1 MPAFAANLS
10 FLFDELPFLDRF
22 AAAAKAGFKAVE
34 LLFPYDY
41 PASDIAARLKQHQLQ
56 NVLFN
61 LPPGDW
67 SAGERGIA
75 ILPGREAEFA
85 DGVAKAI
92 EYAKQLD
99 CPRLHALA
107 GIAPAGADKAAL
119 RQTYI
124 SNLKYAANQLA
135 KHQLTLMIEPIN
147 TRDMP
152 GYFLNTQAEAFSICQ
167 EVGAPNIKMQMD
179 IYHMQMMG
187 EDLEANIRRYL
198 PHVGHMQ
205 IANVP
210 GRHEADKG
218 DINYLPL
225 FDLMD
230 ELKYAGW
237 IGCEYKPK
245 TTTLEGLG
253 WFDKYR

>member
-1 MPAFAANLS
+1 MPQFAANLS
-10 FLFDELPFLDRF
+10 FLFNELPFLDRF

-34 LLFPYDY
+34 FLFPYDH
-41 PASDIAARLKQHQLQ
+41 PAAEIAARLNRHQLQ

-67 SAGERGIA
+67 GAGERGIA

-107 GIAPAGADKAAL
+107 GIAPAGADKATL

-124 SNLKYAANQLA
+124 SNLQYAANELA
-135 KHQLTLMIEPIN
+135 KHNLTLLIEPIN
-147 TRDMP
+147 NHDMP
-152 GYFLNTQAEAFSICQ
+152 GYFLNTQGESFAICQ
-167 EVGAPNIKMQMD
+167 QVGAPNIKMQMD

-187 EDLEANIRRYL
+187 EDLEAAIRRYL

-210 GRHEADKG
+210 GRHEPDKG
-218 DINYLPL
+218 EIEYAKIFKLL
-225 FDLMD
+225 D
-230 ELKYAGW
+230 ELHYQGW

-253 WFDKYR
+253 WFEKYR